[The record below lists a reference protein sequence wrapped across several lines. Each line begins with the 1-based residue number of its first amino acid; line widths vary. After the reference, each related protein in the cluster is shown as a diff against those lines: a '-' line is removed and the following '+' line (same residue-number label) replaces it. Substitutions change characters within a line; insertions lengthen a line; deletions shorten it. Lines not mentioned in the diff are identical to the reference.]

1 MTWASS
7 DSSVIAT
14 DGTVNQPAKGEAA
27 KTVTL
32 TAAVTVRGQT
42 ATKEFTVTVNPT
54 TKTAAEQLKEAA
66 AGYVIPSVVR
76 SGDALPAAVNG
87 TTATVTSTK
96 DVAVE
101 DGKITIDGDE
111 ATTGTITVEFSKNG
125 LAGIEPITKAF
136 TVKVLPAAKSATIA
150 AYDRN
155 ATGENEANNGD
166 VAYSMHLALQN
177 ADGSYTPYNENYG
190 IFFARSPKAQKL
202 NENLDGNDYRSLK
215 IRACSAWPTAPMV

>member
-1 MTWASS
+1 M
-7 DSSVIAT
+7 
-14 DGTVNQPAKGEAA
+14 
-27 KTVTL
+27 
-32 TAAVTVRGQT
+32 
-42 ATKEFTVTVNPT
+42 
-54 TKTAAEQLKEAA
+54 
-66 AGYVIPSVVR
+66 
-76 SGDALPAAVNG
+76 NG

-177 ADGSYTPYNENYG
+177 ADGSYTPYN
-190 IFFARSPKAQKL
+190 
-202 NENLDGNDYRSLK
+202 
-215 IRACSAWPTAPMV
+215 

>member
-1 MTWASS
+1 M
-7 DSSVIAT
+7 
-14 DGTVNQPAKGEAA
+14 
-27 KTVTL
+27 
-32 TAAVTVRGQT
+32 
-42 ATKEFTVTVNPT
+42 
-54 TKTAAEQLKEAA
+54 
-66 AGYVIPSVVR
+66 IPSVVR

-166 VAYSMHLALQN
+166 VAYRTLTVR
-177 ADGSYTPYNENYG
+177 TPRTTRTMVSSSHVRRRR
-190 IFFARSPKAQKL
+190 RSSTRTLTAMTIAVS
-202 NENLDGNDYRSLK
+202 R
-215 IRACSAWPTAPMV
+215 IRACSAWPTAPMA

>member
-1 MTWASS
+1 M
-7 DSSVIAT
+7 
-14 DGTVNQPAKGEAA
+14 
-27 KTVTL
+27 
-32 TAAVTVRGQT
+32 
-42 ATKEFTVTVNPT
+42 
-54 TKTAAEQLKEAA
+54 
-66 AGYVIPSVVR
+66 IPSVVR

-166 VAYSMHLALQN
+166 VATACTSRCR
-177 ADGSYTPYNENYG
+177 TPT
-190 IFFARSPKAQKL
+190 ARTPRTTRITAFSSHARRRR
-202 NENLDGNDYRSLK
+202 RSSTRTSTAMTIAVSR
-215 IRACSAWPTAPMV
+215 IRACSAWPTAPMA

>member
-54 TKTAAEQLKEAA
+54 TKTAAEQLKEVA

-101 DGKITIDGDE
+101 DGKITMM
-111 ATTGTITVEFSKNG
+111 ATRPRPVPSPSSSPRTVSP
-125 LAGIEPITKAF
+125 ASSP
-136 TVKVLPAAKSATIA
+136 LP
-150 AYDRN
+150 R
-155 ATGENEANNGD
+155 
-166 VAYSMHLALQN
+166 
-177 ADGSYTPYNENYG
+177 P
-190 IFFARSPKAQKL
+190 SP
-202 NENLDGNDYRSLK
+202 
-215 IRACSAWPTAPMV
+215 